1 MLVEKFYVTFHNL
14 EGGKNMSRIG
24 KLPITVPAGVEVN
37 ITGTTVSV
45 KGKLGSLSE
54 TIDSDIIVKLE
65 DGVINVS
72 RPTDQKRHRSLHGLY
87 RSLIANMVKGVS
99 EGYKTEQE
107 LVGVGYRAS
116 NKGQLLELALG
127 YSHNVVFELP
137 DEIKIT
143 TSSEK
148 GQNPKVVLESSD
160 KQLIG
165 MVAAKIRS
173 LRKPEPY
180 KGKGIKFTGE
190 ILRRKA
196 GKSASKK

>member
-1 MLVEKFYVTFHNL
+1 
-14 EGGKNMSRIG
+14 MSRIG
-24 KLPITVPAGVEVN
+24 KNPIALPKGVEVKVN
-37 ITGTTVSV
+37 NGIVTV
-45 KGKLGSLSE
+45 KGAKGEL
-54 TIDSDIIVKLE
+54 TQKVDTDITVAVEEGNIV
-65 DGVINVS
+65 VT
-72 RPTDQKRHRSLHGLY
+72 RPTDQKRHKALHGLY
-87 RSLIANMVKGVS
+87 RSLINNMVKGVS

-116 NKGQLLELALG
+116 NKGQMLELSLG
-127 YSHNVVFELP
+127 YSHNINFELP
-137 DEIKIT
+137 KEIKIT
-143 TSSEK
+143 TATEK
-148 GQNPKVVLESSD
+148 GQNPKIILESAD

-190 ILRRKA
+190 QLRRKA

>member
-1 MLVEKFYVTFHNL
+1 
-14 EGGKNMSRIG
+14 MSRIG
-24 KLPITVPAGVEVN
+24 KLPIVIPAGVEVS
-37 ITGTTVSV
+37 ISGTTVSV
-45 KGKLGSLSE
+45 KGKLGSLTE
-54 TIDSDIIVKLE
+54 TVDSDINVNVENGI
-65 DGVINVS
+65 INVS
-72 RPTDQKRHRSLHGLY
+72 RPTDQKRHRALHGLY

-127 YSHNVVFELP
+127 FSHNVVLELP
-137 DEIKIT
+137 NEIKIT
-143 TSSEK
+143 TTSEK
-148 GQNPKVVLESSD
+148 GQNPKVILESSD